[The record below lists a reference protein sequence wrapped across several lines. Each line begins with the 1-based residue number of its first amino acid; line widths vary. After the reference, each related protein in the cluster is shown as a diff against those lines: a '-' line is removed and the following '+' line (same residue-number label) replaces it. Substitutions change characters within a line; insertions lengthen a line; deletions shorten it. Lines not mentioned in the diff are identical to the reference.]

1 MTMISPVEAAEIEV
15 QEVSI
20 LSGARK
26 LAGHVF
32 MPSENPRAAV
42 VLNAATGVPMR
53 YYRPFA
59 EWLAQEHDL
68 TCLLYDYRDFGASA
82 RQHVRS
88 SNANMTDWGVHDQQ
102 AARDFMRAHFPDVPL
117 WVIGHSLGGL
127 LVPFQKD
134 LHEIDRLITV
144 GSGPVHVSEHPW
156 PYQAMAR
163 FFWFGAGPVATL
175 ALGYL
180 PAKRLRFGPDL
191 PAGVYWQWRNLCTRR
206 DYVMRDI
213 GKKMPFPDWTSLSGR
228 VKFVAIEDDY
238 MVPPSVVWRSM
249 EFFQQATKTQALLKP
264 KTYGLEKIGH
274 IGVFDPKN
282 AACWADLIAE

>member
-1 MTMISPVEAAEIEV
+1 MTMITPIKAEADAV
-15 QEVSI
+15 NEVSI

-26 LAGHVF
+26 LLGLVF
-32 MPSENPRAAV
+32 MPKESPKAAV

-59 EWLAQEHDL
+59 EWLSREHGMA
-68 TCLLYDYRDFGASA
+68 CLLYDYRDFGASA
-82 RQHVRS
+82 RDHVRT

-102 AARDFMRAHFPDVPL
+102 AARDFLRAYIPDVPL

-127 LVPFQKD
+127 LIPFQKD

-144 GSGPVHVSEHPW
+144 ASGPVHVSEHPW
-156 PYQAMAR
+156 PYQALAR
-163 FFWFGAGPVATL
+163 VFWFGAGPVTTM

-180 PAKRLRFGPDL
+180 PAKRLGFGPDL

-206 DYVMRDI
+206 DFVMRDI
-213 GKKMPFPDWTSLSGR
+213 GKKLPFPDWTGLRGR
-228 VKFVAIEDDY
+228 AKFVAVEDDV
-238 MVPPSVVWRSM
+238 MVPPSAVWRSM
-249 EFFQQATKTQALLKP
+249 EFYQGAHKTQAVLKP
-264 KTYGLEKIGH
+264 RAYGLDEIGH

-282 AACWADLIAE
+282 AACWGDLIA